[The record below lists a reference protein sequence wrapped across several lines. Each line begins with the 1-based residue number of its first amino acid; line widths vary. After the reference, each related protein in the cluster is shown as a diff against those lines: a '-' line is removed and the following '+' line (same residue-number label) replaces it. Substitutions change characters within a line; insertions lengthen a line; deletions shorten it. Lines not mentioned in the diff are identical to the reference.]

1 LAAAAQPA
9 ARGAFSENGQQG
21 MSRHVPAQ
29 DIDDGGRHEGA
40 ASELRIERAASALS
54 AAAGSRGPQRTTM
67 STVSNA

>member
-1 LAAAAQPA
+1 
-9 ARGAFSENGQQG
+9 